1 MKKVKDSQKR
11 WKQLVTM
18 LLVAALLVTG
28 TPDVVG
34 FASEGT
40 QEQVTAAAEQSQKT
54 QEKAQK
60 ESVQEETVVQ
70 DHEQMSEE
78 AGGQQ
83 SSSSHSD
90 TAVKEENTEKERSA
104 AGTTERSE
112 RGNPAIVS
120 GISGIELA
128 QEIIMYAYMN
138 YKFPEKIF
146 SEERSEV
153 YWTGWALAEYQ
164 WDTCRRFKD
173 IFSRIPL
180 SEIVTMYSVYHEMD
194 IGHFIEDM
202 NKKYMSVTQEIHLK
216 TIRENRGISQVEL
229 AALSGVK
236 LRSIQMYEQK
246 VNDIDKAQVRTLYK
260 LSRVLGCSIEDLLEN
275 PEL

>member
-1 MKKVKDSQKR
+1 MIHAYSESYLYDA
-11 WKQLVTM
+11 KQNL
-18 LLVAALLVTG
+18 
-28 TPDVVG
+28 
-34 FASEGT
+34 
-40 QEQVTAAAEQSQKT
+40 AECFDYAISNCRFNADIFSRLFVQSGYADKF
-54 QEKAQK
+54 
-60 ESVQEETVVQ
+60 
-70 DHEQMSEE
+70 
-78 AGGQQ
+78 
-83 SSSSHSD
+83 
-90 TAVKEENTEKERSA
+90 
-104 AGTTERSE
+104 E

-153 YWTGWALAEYQ
+153 YWAGWALAEYQ
-164 WDTCRRFKD
+164 WATCRRFKD
-173 IFSRIPL
+173 IFS
-180 SEIVTMYSVYHEMD
+180 
-194 IGHFIEDM
+194 IEDM

-246 VNDIDKAQVRTLYK
+246 VNDIDKAQARTLYK